1 MGNFRIALVKAELG
15 SGSWEGP
22 GSGPLALSPLAPG
35 PLHNRRSVATPANHH
50 PWPQN
55 RCSDCEGFF
64 PPLFLF
70 IYLFICESEL
80 CKPEIVIYNVLIVLV
95 YA

>member
-35 PLHNRRSVATPANHH
+35 PLHNIDGLSPHLQITTLGPRIGAVIVR
-50 PWPQN
+50 
-55 RCSDCEGFF
+55 GFF
-64 PPLFLF
+64 PPYSYLF
-70 IYLFICESEL
+70 IYLFVNLNCANL
-80 CKPEIVIYNVLIVLV
+80 KL
-95 YA
+95 